1 MTEPRNRRRWP
12 RVAGIVLVVLV
23 ALVALAVLA
32 LDRILLS
39 QVRKQTDQLSQE
51 LGRPVTVD
59 GVATK
64 LWGGLG
70 VKVSGVVIG
79 AGPGEDRPV
88 LALPRAEVEAD
99 LWRAIRSGG
108 SDVLV
113 REAVVQGLTVNVVKL
128 PDGTTNLQR
137 LSQALEKR
145 SAAQPKPAQPQG
157 QPGPESRPTD
167 LSRIRIDRAAVEDA
181 KITFLDRTIQGAQ
194 ELAVSDLDVEVRD
207 LRAGQPLAVLLKAAV
222 LAPAQN
228 LELHVQAAPLPP
240 TLVPTPERIT
250 LKVQPIDLGP
260 LAPFLPASAGFRGGR
275 FAADLAVALGSAVPG
290 GKGRTEVK
298 GGFTASQLAFAGQ
311 EGGKKLD
318 ASLQADLDAD
328 VGAGDLAIRKL
339 DLAVGPAGLTGTG
352 KVTGFTGQSP
362 RVEGL
367 RLVAR
372 GLDLTALQAYYPPLR
387 KQLGGAVVDGPIGLE
402 LTGSGTGEA
411 QTLALRADLGPVRLH
426 VPDQLEK
433 AAHAPAS
440 LVVKADASQGGG
452 AIRYDATLDLA
463 GVDLRPGK
471 SLNKKPGDALSANAA
486 GSWRKAGT
494 TQEVALTRLTMN
506 LVGDVLTGRAH
517 ATLAGTP
524 AKPTTTFDAELSGQR
539 LDLDRL
545 LLPKAEP
552 AKDGKGSPPGEAEKP
567 LDPAAFAGVS
577 GVATL
582 KLGLLR
588 LQGVEARDVL
598 AKVRVQEDA
607 VTFEEARL
615 AAFGGTVDAS
625 GTEAR
630 LAHPDA
636 PFSVKAKLQGVEG
649 EQLLGLLSKR
659 KVLGGKL
666 DLGIQLG
673 GKGLKVDPKNTTL
686 TGGIAGNLYDGAFY
700 GKDLVGAVAAP
711 LAKKLPFGA
720 AKVAEADATKLG
732 KELPFAFRVENGVA
746 RLEKPLRFE
755 AGEGNAVSLEGG
767 VRMDGGVE
775 MPATV
780 ALSPALIAKLTGG
793 RVKAKEAIPVG
804 FRLSGPA
811 WSPRV
816 EGLSLDGAVKAIVD
830 QAAAGALG
838 RALGVQGAGTPKEAA
853 QQKEQEAMDAARKTA
868 DEARK
873 KAEEDAKKS
882 LRGLF
887 GK

>member
-1 MTEPRNRRRWP
+1 MTEPRKRRRWP
-12 RVAGIVLVVLV
+12 RVAGIALVVLV
-23 ALVALAVLA
+23 AVIAVAVLA

-39 QVRKQTDQLSQE
+39 QVRKRTDQLSQD

-70 VKVSGVVIG
+70 VKVSGLGIG

-88 LALPRAEVEAD
+88 LALARAEVEAD

-113 REAVVQGLTVNVVKL
+113 REAVVQGLTLNVVKL
-128 PDGTTNLQR
+128 PDGTTNLER

-157 QPGPESRPTD
+157 QPAPESKPAD

-181 KITFLDRTIQGAQ
+181 KITFLDRTIPGAQ
-194 ELAVSDLDVEVRD
+194 ELAISDLDVEVRD

-228 LELHVQAAPLPP
+228 LELHVQAAPLPA

-290 GKGRTEVK
+290 GNGRTEVK

-311 EGGKKLD
+311 EGGRKLD

-339 DLAVGPAGLTGTG
+339 DLAVGPAGLTGAG

-402 LTGSGTGEA
+402 LTGSGTGQA
-411 QTLALRADLGPVRLH
+411 QTLALRADLGPVRLRI
-426 VPDQLEK
+426 PDQLEK
-433 AAHAPAS
+433 AAGTPAS

-463 GVDLRPGK
+463 GVDLRPGR
-471 SLNKKPGDALSANAA
+471 SLNKKPGDALSVTAA

-494 TQEVALTRLTMN
+494 TQEVALTRLSMN
-506 LVGDVLTGRAH
+506 LLGDVLAGRAH

-539 LDLDRL
+539 LDLDRI

-552 AKDGKGSPPGEAEKP
+552 AAKGGAPVEAEKP
-567 LDPAAFAGVS
+567 LDPATFAGLS

-588 LQGVEARDVL
+588 MKGVDARDVV

-615 AAFGGTVDAS
+615 VAFGGTVDAT
-625 GTEAR
+625 GTEAH
-630 LAHPDA
+630 LAHRDA
-636 PFSVKAKLQGVEG
+636 PFSVKAKLQGVQG
-649 EQLLGLLSKR
+649 EELLGLLSKR

-673 GKGLKVDPKNTTL
+673 GKGLELDPKNTTI
-686 TGGIAGNLYDGAFY
+686 TGNIAGNLYDGAFY

-711 LAKKLPFGA
+711 LARKLPFGA
-720 AKVAEADATKLG
+720 AKVTEAEATKLG
-732 KELPFAFRVENGVA
+732 KQLPFAFRLENGLA

-755 AGEGNAVSLEGG
+755 AGEGNAISLEGG

-780 ALSPALIAKLTGG
+780 ALSPALIAKLTAG
-793 RVKAKEAIPVG
+793 RVKAKEAVPVG
-804 FRLSGPA
+804 FRLSGPV
-811 WSPRV
+811 WSPRL

-838 RALGVQGAGTPKEAA
+838 KALGVEGAGSAKEAA
-853 QQKEQEAMDAARKTA
+853 QQKQQEAMDSARKTA
-868 DEARK
+868 DETRK
-873 KAEEDAKKS
+873 KAEAEAKKR